1 MNINGGFQI
10 YDFEGAEFTATAPSK
25 AIYKDLYNLINET
38 DKPIILKNFTMASQQ
53 IKAIV
58 APFAILSTSVFFV
71 FVNAVAAMYKMTIS
85 NEGVI
90 KISSVGQA
98 GGN

>member
-10 YDFEGAEFTATAPSK
+10 YDFEGAEFTATTPSE
-25 AIYKDLYNLINET
+25 AIYQDLYNLINET
-38 DKPIILKNFTMASQQ
+38 DKPIILKNFTMAAQQ

-85 NEGVI
+85 DKGVI
-90 KISSVGQA
+90 TISSVGQA